1 MTHEKEKAQYEYDCK
16 THGPDAYKLWEF
28 QNSDGTWETCLRY
41 GPEWRPY
48 AQYRRKETPFEPLYF
63 TGLPRDRKE
72 AEQFLGSIMEFS
84 EDGNTWEKN
93 RLKKIDKNDHS
104 LPYSYRG
111 LWSNYIR
118 TCPETF
124 SDQHPTIKIIVND
137 KAYNLP
143 KPETEAPPKGTE
155 YFLFSPDADQYKIKL
170 HWIDNEADQR
180 FLRHGLV
187 HLTDPRVQIWVN
199 WWEQVKEIKT

>member
-1 MTHEKEKAQYEYDCK
+1 MAHEKEKTQYEYDCK
-16 THGPDAYKLWEF
+16 THGPDTYKLWEF
-28 QNSDGTWETCLRY
+28 QNSDGTWETCLPY

-72 AEQFLGSIMEFS
+72 AEQFLGNIMEFS
-84 EDGNTWEKN
+84 ENGNTWEKD
-93 RLKKIDKNDHS
+93 RLKKIDKNDHC

-143 KPETEAPPKGTE
+143 KPETKAPDDGTKYWAVAPME
-155 YFLFSPDADQYKIKL
+155 PRGIEVSIWLDEVY
-170 HWIDNEADQR
+170 DNNRLKYQAI
-180 FLRHGLV
+180 
-187 HLTDPRVQIWVN
+187 HLTEARAQAWAN
-199 WWEQVKEIKT
+199 WLKELHE